1 VRKKFKLNSVAYFNK
16 LPLQQ
21 AGLKMKL
28 LDHARTLNAVILLL
42 VVTAVSLFLS
52 TAAYSIEETHP
63 FILYKAGDVAAITE
77 RLSRSPYDAWFNKVI
92 SEADKFLEMNV
103 LWDQTDVDKKTQG
116 YYAKMLAFAY
126 VFADPSVENREA
138 YGDEAA
144 KSLYHIPQSGYDD
157 DFPDDLSVSEAAYY
171 WAVAYD
177 MLKGADFDFAVD
189 GYSNMDSTI
198 RSKLLKLRDYMARDI
213 DEMYSWSGTKPS
225 IQWDFPSAFYQDA
238 KHTDNHHIKLY
249 ASLTMLSLAIYGESG
264 SGDDYSRGKSR
275 LLSVLNTMTIFGD
288 QAEPAGGW
296 VEGPGYHQYSMRQ
309 YIPAFVAMKNLE
321 ILDINSIPE
330 LVQTHLWLP
339 KIVMPDG
346 YAPSYDDNEAAIIY
360 WTGLLY
366 SLHDGIPERD
376 MLHWMWDTGGRK
388 MNNALLPEYISQFD
402 DTPPVYT
409 NPVDFGWEP
418 TGFYPGSG
426 FARFR
431 SSWDND
437 AVYMLFL
444 TEHGEAREDG
454 QAHEHPDPNS
464 FNLHA
469 YGDML
474 LLDSGYGGWT
484 EHDATRF
491 APNHNLILVNGEG
504 PDGASKPLLYWEANG
519 ADAYLTKYFTSESID
534 YAVSN
539 TAYNGADFTRT
550 VVFPEHR
557 YFLVFDTMSS
567 EAEKIFTLLL
577 HGNGG
582 GTSGGSF
589 SELTNGALW
598 EQENA
603 SVRSYTIG
611 SSDMVFDTEDMMH
624 AVYSRTPMLSHT
636 VLKASQTG
644 SNERFLSLLYPE
656 RKEIS
661 MPEITSA
668 GVTNGKGLR
677 IVGGDTTDYAAMH
690 LSETSV
696 IIETESEPYTSDGGF
711 VFVSVQPDVTARH
724 FFFIDGT
731 YMENGPNTLV
741 RTSNP
746 VNLTADYRSTP
757 NTEGYIQTE
766 QETQVTVY
774 DIEPLKV
781 TYRGEE
787 IPFDAL
793 GNGVSFTIAGE
804 GAWKVAG
811 VEPVTE
817 LEPPGN
823 IVVSDVGGDHGHSL
837 HITWTPSPSENEG
850 LVEWYRVYRS
860 RSNAISDILPAAGFD
875 SMEALIEWEEQ
886 HTVFIDSVATEVNEY
901 VDQAVPLNNVDY
913 YYWLQATG
921 STGESQKAAAGAP
934 THINETPSQFTVKQP
949 YPNPFNASATLEFN
963 LPYDSSVSLTV
974 YDTLGREVIVLENGL
989 KSAGFYRSVWN
1000 GTDSRGLPVS
1010 SGLYVYRL
1018 SAPGIVHHGKMLL
1031 LR

>member
-1 VRKKFKLNSVAYFNK
+1 
-16 LPLQQ
+16 
-21 AGLKMKL
+21 MKL
-28 LDHARTLNAVILLL
+28 IDYARSLNVAILFLAV
-42 VVTAVSLFLS
+42 TTVSLLHCA
-52 TAAYSIEETHP
+52 TAFAIEETHP
-63 FILYKAGDVAAITE
+63 FMLYTAGDVDGIKE
-77 RLSRSPYDAWFNKVI
+77 RLSRTSYDAWFEKVI
-92 SEADKFLEMNV
+92 SEADKMLEQNV
-103 LWDQTDVDKKTQG
+103 AWDQTAVDKKTQG

-126 VFADPSVENREA
+126 VFADPSAENREA

-144 KSLYHIPQSGYDD
+144 KSLYHLPGSDYKNY
-157 DFPDDLSVSEAAYY
+157 FPEVDGGDLLVSEAAYY
-171 WAVAYD
+171 WAAAYD
-177 MLKGADFDFAVD
+177 MLKGADFDFTVE
-189 GYSNMDSTI
+189 GYSNMESTI
-198 RSKLLKLRDYMARDI
+198 RGKFKNLRDYMAMDY
-213 DEMYSWSGTKPS
+213 DEGLISYPIKSS
-225 IQWDFPSAFYQDA
+225 IQRDFWSAIYEDENTV
-238 KHTDNHHIKLY
+238 HVDNHHVKLY

-275 LLSVLNTMTIFGD
+275 LLSVLDTMTITGD
-288 QAEPAGGW
+288 NGEPAGGW
-296 VEGPGYHQYSMRQ
+296 VEGPGYQQYSMRQ

-321 ILDINSIPE
+321 ILDMNSLQE

-346 YAPSYDDNEAAIIY
+346 YAPPFDDNEAVIID
-360 WTGLLY
+360 WAGLLY
-366 SLHDGIPERD
+366 SLHDEIPGRD
-376 MLHWMWDTGGRK
+376 MLYWMWDTGGK
-388 MNNALLPEYISQFD
+388 KVNTAYLPDYIAQFD

-409 NPVDFGWEP
+409 NPVDLGWKP
-418 TGFYPGSG
+418 TGFYPESG

-431 SSWDND
+431 SSWDSD

-464 FNLHA
+464 FILHA

-474 LLDSGYGGWT
+474 LMDSGYGDFDH
-484 EHDATRF
+484 HDLTRF
-491 APNHNLILVNGEG
+491 APNHNLILVDGEG
-504 PDGASKPLLYWEANG
+504 PDGASQPFYWEANG

-539 TAYNGADFTRT
+539 TAYKGVDFTRT
-550 VVFPEHR
+550 IVFPEHR
-557 YFLVFDTMSS
+557 YFLVFDTMSGDM
-567 EAEKIFTLLL
+567 EKTFTLLL

-589 SELTNGALW
+589 SELDNGALW

-603 SVRSYTIG
+603 SVRSYTVG
-611 SSDMVFDTEDMMH
+611 SSDLSFDTEDMMH

-644 SNERFLSLLYPE
+644 ANERFLSLLYPE
-656 RKEIS
+656 RKEVS

-677 IVGGDTTDYAAMH
+677 IVRGDYTDYAAMR
-690 LSETSV
+690 LSDTVV
-696 IIETESEPYTSDGGF
+696 IIETETEPYTSDGKF
-711 VFVSVQPDVTARH
+711 VFVSDQPDGTARH
-724 FFFIDGT
+724 FFIIDGT
-731 YMENGPNTLV
+731 ILLHGANILV
-741 RTSNP
+741 QTSNP
-746 VNLTADYRSTP
+746 VNLTADYRITP
-757 NTEGYIQTE
+757 DIEGNIQAE

-781 TYRGEE
+781 IYRGEE
-787 IPFDAL
+787 IPFDAAD
-793 GNGVSFTIAGE
+793 NGVSFTVAGE
-804 GAWKVAG
+804 GIWNVTG

-823 IVVSDVGGDHGHSL
+823 IVVSDVDSDHGHNLRIRWS
-837 HITWTPSPSENEG
+837 PSPSEDEG

-860 RSNAISDILPAAGFD
+860 RSDVITDILPADGFD

-886 HTVFIDSVATEVNEY
+886 HTVFIDSVAAGLNEY

-921 STGESQKAAAGAP
+921 STGESRKAAAGTP
-934 THINETPSQFTVKQP
+934 THIDETPSQFTVQQP
-949 YPNPFNASATLEFN
+949 YPNPFNASATLEYY

-974 YDTLGREVIVLENGL
+974 YDTLGREVIVLEDGL
-989 KSAGFYRSVWN
+989 KSAGYYRSVWN

-1018 SAPGIVHHGKMLL
+1018 SVPGIVRHGKMLL

>member
-1 VRKKFKLNSVAYFNK
+1 MFSI
-16 LPLQQ
+16 QQ

-28 LDHARTLNAVILLL
+28 LDHARPLNVVILVL
-42 VVTAVSLFLS
+42 VFITDSFFHVA
-52 TAAYSIEETHP
+52 AAYSIEIVETHP
-63 FILYKAGDVAAITE
+63 FILYKAVDVAAITE
-77 RLSRSPYDAWFNKVI
+77 RLSHSPYDSWFETVI
-92 SEADKFLEMNV
+92 SEADKILEQNV
-103 LWDQTDVDKKTQG
+103 KWDRTDVDKKTQG

-144 KSLYHIPQSGYDD
+144 KSLYHLPGSGYKDY
-157 DFPDDLSVSEAAYY
+157 FPDDLSVSEAAYY
-171 WAVAYD
+171 WTTAYD
-177 MLKGADFDFAVD
+177 MLMGADFDFAVD

-198 RSKLLKLRDYMARDI
+198 RGKLKKLRDYMARDY
-213 DEMYSWSGTKPS
+213 DEDLFSYPTKPS
-225 IQWDFPSAFYQDA
+225 IQRDFLSAIYQDA

-249 ASLTMLSLAIYGESG
+249 ASLTMLSLTIYSESG
-264 SGDDYSRGKSR
+264 SGDDYLRGKSR
-275 LLSVLNTMTIFGD
+275 LLSVLNTMTIFGVD
-288 QAEPAGGW
+288 SEPAGGW

-309 YIPAFVAMKNLE
+309 YVPAFVAMKNLG
-321 ILDINSIPE
+321 ILDINSLQE

-346 YAPSYDDNEAAIIY
+346 YAPALDDNESAIIY

-366 SLHDGIPERD
+366 SLHEGIPERD
-376 MLHWMWDTGGRK
+376 MLYWMWDSGGRK
-388 MNNALLPEYISQFD
+388 MNKALLPEYISQFD

-409 NPVDFGWEP
+409 DPIDMRWSP
-418 TGFYPGSG
+418 TGFHPESG

-431 SSWDND
+431 SSWENE

-464 FNLHA
+464 FIVHA
-469 YGDML
+469 YGDL
-474 LLDSGYGGWT
+474 LLMDSGYGGWT
-484 EHDATRF
+484 EHDLTRF
-491 APNHNLILVNGEG
+491 ANNHNIILVDGEG
-504 PDGASKPLLYWEANG
+504 PEESSKPLLYWEANG
-519 ADAYLTKYFTSESID
+519 ADAYLTEYFTSESID
-534 YAVSN
+534 YALSN
-539 TAYNGADFTRT
+539 TAYKGADFTRT
-550 VVFPEHR
+550 IVFPEHK
-557 YFLVFDTMSS
+557 YFLVFDTMSGDT
-567 EAEKIFTLLL
+567 EKVFTLLL

-589 SELTNGALW
+589 SELGNGALW

-611 SSDMVFDTEDMMH
+611 TSDLSFATGDMMH
-624 AVYSRTPMLSHT
+624 AAYNRTPMLSHT

-644 SNERFLSLLYPE
+644 ANERFLSLLYPE
-656 RKEIS
+656 RKEVS

-668 GVTNGKGLR
+668 VVTNGKGLR
-677 IVGGDTTDYAAMH
+677 IVSDDTTDYAAMH
-690 LSETSV
+690 LSEASV
-696 IIETESEPYTSDGGF
+696 IIATESEPYTSDGGF

-731 YMENGPNTLV
+731 FMENGPNTLV

-746 VNLTADYRSTP
+746 VNLTADYRITP
-757 NTEGYIQTE
+757 DIEGYIQTE

-787 IPFDAL
+787 ISFDAV
-793 GNGVSFTIAGE
+793 GNGVSFTVAGE
-804 GAWKVAG
+804 GVWKVVG
-811 VEPVTE
+811 IEQVTE

-823 IVVSDVGGDHGHSL
+823 IVVSDVGSDHGHSL
-837 HITWTPSPSENEG
+837 SITWTPSPSENAG

-860 RSNAISDILPAAGFD
+860 RSNVISDILPAAGFD

-886 HTVFIDSVATEVNEY
+886 NTVFIDSVATELNEY

-921 STGESQKAAAGAP
+921 STGESEKAAAGAP
-934 THINETPSQFTVKQP
+934 THIDESPSQFTVKQP
-949 YPNPFNASATLEFN
+949 YPNPFNASAALEYY

-974 YDTLGREVIVLENGL
+974 YDTLGREVIVLEDGL
-989 KSAGFYRSVWN
+989 KSAGYYRSVWN